1 MFLSLALTMIL
12 SLVFT
17 LLESARLYG
26 LEAQSKMETELLL
39 ESKMAEYDTAL
50 LEQYHLYF
58 LEAGRKGEPELSSL
72 EQSLQELG
80 KENLRAKPGFLKM
93 SYTNLYEMQL
103 EK

>member
-1 MFLSLALTMIL
+1 MIL

-50 LEQYHLYF
+50 FEQYHFYF

-80 KENLRAKPGFLKM
+80 EENLKAKPGFLKM
-93 SYTNLYEMQL
+93 SYLCSFLRTIKNRQ
-103 EK
+103 

>member
-12 SLVFT
+12 SLVST

-72 EQSLQELG
+72 EQSLQEL
-80 KENLRAKPGFLKM
+80 
-93 SYTNLYEMQL
+93 
-103 EK
+103 

>member
-1 MFLSLALTMIL
+1 MIL

-58 LEAGRKGEPELSSL
+58 LEAGR
-72 EQSLQELG
+72 
-80 KENLRAKPGFLKM
+80 NLAVWNSHCR
-93 SYTNLYEMQL
+93 NL
-103 EK
+103 EKRTLGRSRDS

>member
-1 MFLSLALTMIL
+1 MIL

-58 LEAGRKGEPELSSL
+58 L
-72 EQSLQELG
+72 
-80 KENLRAKPGFLKM
+80 
-93 SYTNLYEMQL
+93 
-103 EK
+103 

>member
-39 ESKMAEYDTAL
+39 ESKMAEYAL
-50 LEQYHLYF
+50 HIH
-58 LEAGRKGEPELSSL
+58 R
-72 EQSLQELG
+72 
-80 KENLRAKPGFLKM
+80 NRC
-93 SYTNLYEMQL
+93 
-103 EK
+103 

>member
-39 ESKMAEYDTAL
+39 ESKMAEYDTAV
-50 LEQYHLYF
+50 
-58 LEAGRKGEPELSSL
+58 SSL
-72 EQSLQELG
+72 LSGGRQER
-80 KENLRAKPGFLKM
+80 RAG
-93 SYTNLYEMQL
+93 T
-103 EK
+103 

>member
-58 LEAGRKGEPELSSL
+58 LEAGA
-72 EQSLQELG
+72 G
-80 KENLRAKPGFLKM
+80 KESRNLAVWNSHCR
-93 SYTNLYEMQL
+93 NL
-103 EK
+103 EKRTLGRSRDS

>member
-1 MFLSLALTMIL
+1 MFLSIALTMIL

-58 LEAGRKGEPELSSL
+58 WRQA
-72 EQSLQELG
+72 G
-80 KENLRAKPGFLKM
+80 KESRNLAVWNSHCR
-93 SYTNLYEMQL
+93 NL
-103 EK
+103 EKRTLGRSRDS

>member
-58 LEAGRKGEPELSSL
+58 LEAG
-72 EQSLQELG
+72 
-80 KENLRAKPGFLKM
+80 KESRNLAVWNSHCR
-93 SYTNLYEMQL
+93 NL
-103 EK
+103 EKRTLGRSRDS

>member
-1 MFLSLALTMIL
+1 MFFCVSLLSIF

-58 LEAGRKGEPELSSL
+58 LEAGRKGEP
-72 EQSLQELG
+72 
-80 KENLRAKPGFLKM
+80 
-93 SYTNLYEMQL
+93 
-103 EK
+103 

>member
-50 LEQYHLYF
+50 L
-58 LEAGRKGEPELSSL
+58 SSIISISWR
-72 EQSLQELG
+72 QAG
-80 KENLRAKPGFLKM
+80 KESRNLVVWNSHCR
-93 SYTNLYEMQL
+93 NL
-103 EK
+103 EKRTLRRSRDS